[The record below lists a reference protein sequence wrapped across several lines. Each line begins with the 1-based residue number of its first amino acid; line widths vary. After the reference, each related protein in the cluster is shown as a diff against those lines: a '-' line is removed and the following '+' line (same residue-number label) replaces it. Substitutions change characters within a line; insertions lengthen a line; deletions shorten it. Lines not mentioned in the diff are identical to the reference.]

1 MDDVIDGA
9 KIDAKHSN
17 EDSIVTFDIWVKKY
31 GDRIGNFGGIDVDA
45 LCRLPEAEMHTYI
58 QNLINKCIGHG
69 GFAFGTGNSVP
80 DYVPVDQYLIMNK
93 IVREIRDKIHGQY
106 SMNSTPFVRTDPIYG
121 MCLTIIF
128 REIVFDSTKGD

>member
-1 MDDVIDGA
+1 MIPQYRKLADLIHSTGKPFLFHSCGNIFTIMDDVIDGA

-93 IVREIRDKIHGQY
+93 IVREIRDKIHG
-106 SMNSTPFVRTDPIYG
+106 
-121 MCLTIIF
+121 
-128 REIVFDSTKGD
+128 